1 MNAKMKSAFILFLS
15 IIISGGL
22 ACQEIEFKDPVLLP
36 PQINSLSEEIG
47 PMLSRD
53 GKKLYFVRA
62 FDAQNKGGK
71 RAGMDVW
78 YSSRD
83 KNGKWSIA
91 SNKLSW
97 NNSLNNAV
105 IGIRKDNKVIYLLN
119 SYNKR
124 TGIAFSVNQ
133 NEQWTTPEVISIPGL
148 EKLNFVGFYMN
159 SSFNTLIISMVSN
172 DSFGQEDL
180 YVSLKDSQDRWST
193 PLNLGSTINTEGFE
207 SAPFL
212 SEDGKKLYF
221 TSNGHK
227 GLGEADIFVAE
238 RLYDNWTVWSRP
250 KNLGNKIN
258 SSKFDSYFSIYGDS
272 LCFFTSNRSS
282 DFSDIYQS
290 KIELKKRVP
299 LKDSVNKIIDE
310 AKRLLV
316 ELKAEP
322 NPASIEYVSYPANS
336 STPTDQLK
344 IQIRKLVAKQD
355 LNLLAKIEIVSTK
368 NQLNVTRVEWIV
380 EYLASLGVEKSKI
393 ISSTELP
400 NKNQEMIELRSFV
413 ISKK

>member
-1 MNAKMKSAFILFLS
+1 MKRALIFFLTAA
-15 IIISGGL
+15 ISGRL

-71 RAGMDVW
+71 RAGMDIW
-78 YSSRD
+78 YSLRD
-83 KNGKWSIA
+83 KNGKWSVA
-91 SNKLSW
+91 SNRLSW

-119 SYNKR
+119 SYNKK
-124 TGIAFSVNQ
+124 TGIAFSANQ

-159 SSFNTLIISMVSN
+159 AAFNTLIISMVGN

-180 YVSLKDSQDRWST
+180 YVSLKDSQDQWSM

-227 GLGEADIFVAE
+227 GLGEADIFVSE

-250 KNLGNKIN
+250 KNLGDKIN
-258 SSKFDSYFSIYGDS
+258 SPKFDSYFSVYGDS
-272 LCFFTSNRSS
+272 LCFFTSNRAS

-290 KIELKKRVP
+290 KIELKKGVL

-322 NPASIEYVSYPANS
+322 NPASIEYVSFPANS
-336 STPTDQLK
+336 STTTDQLK
-344 IQIRKLVAKQD
+344 IQIRKFVAKQN
-355 LNLLAKIEIVSTK
+355 LNLLAKIEIVSAK
-368 NQLNVTRVEWIV
+368 NQLNTSRVERIA
-380 EYLASLGVEKSKI
+380 EYLALLGVEKSKI
-393 ISSTELP
+393 VSSTELP
-400 NKNQEMIELRSFV
+400 NKNQEVIEMKVFLN
-413 ISKK
+413 SKK

>member
-1 MNAKMKSAFILFLS
+1 MNLKMKGAFILFLS
-15 IIISGGL
+15 IIISADL

-71 RAGMDVW
+71 RAGMDIW

-83 KNGKWSIA
+83 KNGKWSVA
-91 SNKLSW
+91 SNKLLW

-159 SSFNTLIISMVSN
+159 AAFNTLIISMVGN
-172 DSFGQEDL
+172 DTFGQEDL
-180 YVSLKDSQDRWST
+180 YVSLKDSQDQWSI
-193 PLNLGSTINTEGFE
+193 PLNLGSTVNTEGFE

-227 GLGEADIFVAE
+227 GLGEADIFVCE

-250 KNLGNKIN
+250 KNLGDKIN
-258 SSKFDSYFSIYGDS
+258 SPKFDSYFSVYGDS
-272 LCFFTSNRSS
+272 LCFFTSNRAS

-316 ELKAEP
+316 ELKAES
-322 NPASIEYVSYPANS
+322 PASTESISFLANS
-336 STPTDQLK
+336 SIATDQLK
-344 IQIRKLVAKQD
+344 IQLRKFVARQNLD
-355 LNLLAKIEIVSTK
+355 LIERIEVVSQK
-368 NQLNVTRVEWIV
+368 SQLNATRDANLTD
-380 EYLASLGVEKSKI
+380 YLVQLGVEKAK
-393 ISSTELP
+393 ISSTNESTS
-400 NKNQEMIELRSFV
+400 KSQDAMELRVFL
-413 ISKK
+413 KKKK

>member
-1 MNAKMKSAFILFLS
+1 MKIKIKSALSFFLS
-15 IIISGGL
+15 VAISGSL

-53 GKKLYFVRA
+53 GKRLYFVRA

-83 KNGKWSIA
+83 KNGKWSVA

-105 IGIRKDNKVIYLLN
+105 IGIRKDNKVVYLLN
-119 SYNKR
+119 SYNKK

-133 NEQWTTPEVISIPGL
+133 NEQWTSPEVISIPGL

-159 SSFNTLIISMVSN
+159 STFNTLIISMAGN

-180 YVSLKDSQDRWST
+180 YVSLKDSQDQWSI

-212 SEDGKKLYF
+212 SDDGKKLYF

-227 GLGEADIFVAE
+227 GLGEADIFVSE

-250 KNLGNKIN
+250 KNLGDKIN
-258 SSKFDSYFSIYGDS
+258 SPKFDSYFSVYGDS
-272 LCFFTSNRSS
+272 LCFFTSNRAS
-282 DFSDIYQS
+282 DFSDIYKS
-290 KIELKKRVP
+290 KIELKKGVQ

-322 NPASIEYVSYPANS
+322 NPSSIEYVSFPANS
-336 STPTDQLK
+336 STTTDQLK
-344 IQIRKLVAKQD
+344 IQLRKFVTKQD
-355 LNLLAKIEIVSTK
+355 LKLLAKIEIVSTK
-368 NQLNVTRVEWIV
+368 NQLNASRVESIA
-380 EYLASLGVEKSKI
+380 EYLSLLGVEKSKI

-400 NKNQEMIELRSFV
+400 NKNQELIEIRAFLN
-413 ISKK
+413 SKK